1 MESSKPL
8 DSKLE
13 IGLWRADL
21 TTPSLLATLGMESSS
36 GKSLRKFLSTS
47 MPASAVNNLF
57 GPGQHGCGASH
68 QFIALGLRGPTRM
81 TVNPSNLDLPKSSG
95 VYIFKTEEG
104 EVLYVGKAT
113 NIRQRVRSYFSPNP
127 DRAMIPTLVSRS
139 NDVDFIIT
147 SGPREALVL
156 EKQLIRKHKP
166 RYNSAF
172 KDDKSY
178 PYIAYQGMKSL
189 EFCTQGGLRLA
200 RRSGV
205 HSLTRALRKG
215 SLSYSE
221 GNLGYG
227 ITKGPYR
234 WIQ

>member
-1 MESSKPL
+1 
-8 DSKLE
+8 
-13 IGLWRADL
+13 
-21 TTPSLLATLGMESSS
+21 
-36 GKSLRKFLSTS
+36 
-47 MPASAVNNLF
+47 
-57 GPGQHGCGASH
+57 
-68 QFIALGLRGPTRM
+68 M
-81 TVNPSNLDLPKSSG
+81 TVNPSKLNLPKSSG

-178 PYIAYQGMKSL
+178 PYIAISGHEAVSY
-189 EFCTQGGLRLA
+189 THLRA
-200 RRSGV
+200 
-205 HSLTRALRKG
+205 HET
-215 SLSYSE
+215 
-221 GNLGYG
+221 
-227 ITKGPYR
+227 
-234 WIQ
+234 